1 MKRTKKMKLKYSYV
15 WHGKSYQRGEV
26 IELGVPPFA
35 VLDGQRL
42 ETKGLVDLNWNRNG
56 FTDCDWDPQTPKPKP
71 KPQPRSVEEAT
82 KPKAEQATHRRKNKR
97 ATVPASTSEDTDQ

>member
-42 ETKGLVDLNWNRNG
+42 ETKGLVDLNWNREG
-56 FTDCDWDPQTPKPKP
+56 FIDRAICKWDKEEPKPEPEPQPVP
-71 KPQPRSVEEAT
+71 KPVEEAV
-82 KPKAEQATHRRKNKR
+82 KPMAERTVLTRKKKR
-97 ATVPASTSEDTDQ
+97 AKVPDER